1 MTTTTRTFEKI
12 NDIFNCKLLLEDGRE
27 FTIPLREDGYIYA
40 TGLCKVAGKKMYNWL
55 RLKETQK
62 LQKEVD
68 KKLGSCIGATKS
80 DTQIRASLEVHKGN
94 TLKYTQG
101 TWIHPDLGINLA
113 QWCCASFADQVSKWI
128 RELIFTGTV
137 EIGKEKSNDDINAA
151 LLQRLKE
158 AEAQVEEQKKRAE
171 EAENLVVAYD
181 RNHKVMETKYRRIH
195 LNHQAYLRRKEL
207 YRLKEGP
214 CVYIIDMKKYHDEE
228 EQHRYKI
235 GQTGDITNR
244 VSGFRTSSPFCK
256 VIFVLY
262 TDNNVDLEKTMKIK
276 YEEHLL
282 PNNSEFVTG
291 VSKETMIEHLLQVAD
306 IMNLRYTIESDDE
319 LRKFNRHLITVEEIN
334 DDEILPTG
342 LKRCGGFRHKTEE
355 ERMRPLTEFF
365 KQKSHKDGV
374 ARLCKECYLVGVYG
388 DNRKRRK
395 KVVIPQFDPTT
406 HKWCNRCENVK
417 EYKDFMK
424 DKSTKDGHNANCK
437 ACKLEQKKIQRD
449 KKKQL
454 KETEAEGAEEA
465 KAEGTDVIEDGI
477 DEEEDII
484 DRDPLYRFQKAELR
498 RMMKAK
504 GLKVTLKMNKT
515 VMINKLQA

>member
-1 MTTTTRTFEKI
+1 
-12 NDIFNCKLLLEDGRE
+12 
-27 FTIPLREDGYIYA
+27 
-40 TGLCKVAGKKMYNWL
+40 
-55 RLKETQK
+55 
-62 LQKEVD
+62 
-68 KKLGSCIGATKS
+68 
-80 DTQIRASLEVHKGN
+80 
-94 TLKYTQG
+94 
-101 TWIHPDLGINLA
+101 
-113 QWCCASFADQVSKWI
+113 
-128 RELIFTGTV
+128 
-137 EIGKEKSNDDINAA
+137 
-151 LLQRLKE
+151 
-158 AEAQVEEQKKRAE
+158 
-171 EAENLVVAYD
+171 
-181 RNHKVMETKYRRIH
+181 METKYRRIH

-214 CVYIIDMKKYHDEE
+214 CVYIIDMKKNHDEE

-235 GQTGDITNR
+235 GQTADITNR

-262 TDNNVDLEKTMKIK
+262 TENNIDLEKTMKIK
-276 YEEHLL
+276 YEKHLL

-306 IMNLRYTIESDDE
+306 IMNLRYTIESDEDIK
-319 LRKFNRHLITVEEIN
+319 KFNRHLITVEEIN

-355 ERMRPLTEFF
+355 ERMKPLTEFF

-388 DNRKRRK
+388 DNRKQRK
-395 KVVIPQFDPTT
+395 KVVVPQFDPTT

-454 KETEAEGAEEA
+454 KEETKAKTEETKAKTEEDK
-465 KAEGTDVIEDGI
+465 KAEVIGI

-484 DRDPLYRFQKAELR
+484 DRNPLYRFQKVELM

-504 GLKVTLKMNKT
+504 GLKVTFRMNKT
-515 VMINKLQA
+515 FMINKLQT